1 MVTNQCD
8 PQIVRGMHMLQAP
21 DIDIALKMAREKVGE
36 KAEIVVIPDG
46 ISVIVN
52 D

>member
-1 MVTNQCD
+1 
-8 PQIVRGMHMLQAP
+8 MHMLQAP
-21 DIDIALKMAREKVGE
+21 DIQTALAMAREKVGK

-46 ISVIVN
+46 VSVIVT

>member
-1 MVTNQCD
+1 
-8 PQIVRGMHMLQAP
+8 MHLLQAP
-21 DIDIALKMAREKVGE
+21 DIDTALAMARKQVGE

-46 ISVIVN
+46 VQVIVN